1 MKRQRKGY
9 NYHHLKPR
17 SQGGQS
23 TDSNMLFMK
32 IKKHNALH
40 RIFGNSTP
48 KQIITMLTNFEE
60 DFKLVFGNV
69 SFKEAAEIYK
79 RLLEIKQQQRELPT
93 L

>member
-1 MKRQRKGY
+1 MKRQVKGY

-17 SQGGQS
+17 SQGGS
-23 TDSNMLFMK
+23 SLDSNMCFIK

-40 RIFGNSTP
+40 RMFGNATP
-48 KQIITMLTNFEE
+48 KQIDTMLRNFEK

-69 SFKEAAEIYK
+69 TFKEAAEIYQ
-79 RLLEIKQQQRELPT
+79 RLLEMKQWT